1 MAEIDLM
8 QFEGHTAGPWR
19 VGADLRYVVLGAGR
33 LSRNGMAISLCKLS
47 ENSGIR
53 TAEYMPN
60 AALIAAAPDLLAEV
74 KRQAAEIERLK
85 AALLWTL
92 WRSQGGSSTIE
103 QPLRRVLGIRK
114 FEALTP
120 EQIECAKRFGEQ
132 Q

>member
-1 MAEIDLM
+1 MAEKKAFPELRTYIEGGSGVSLGPVLLRHVVRHID
-8 QFEGHTAGPWR
+8 
-19 VGADLRYVVLGAGR
+19 D
-33 LSRNGMAISLCKLS
+33 
-47 ENSGIR
+47 
-53 TAEYMPN
+53 
-60 AALIAAAPDLLAEV
+60 
-74 KRQAAEIERLK
+74 QAAEIERLK